1 MYVGT
6 IHGFCLKML
15 QEHIV
20 QFQKFTVLDEIKKQ
34 NCILKNYDTCG
45 MAELD

>member
-20 QFQKFTVLDEIKKQ
+20 QFQKFTVLDEIKTKLYIEKIMIPVVWQ
-34 NCILKNYDTCG
+34 N
-45 MAELD
+45 